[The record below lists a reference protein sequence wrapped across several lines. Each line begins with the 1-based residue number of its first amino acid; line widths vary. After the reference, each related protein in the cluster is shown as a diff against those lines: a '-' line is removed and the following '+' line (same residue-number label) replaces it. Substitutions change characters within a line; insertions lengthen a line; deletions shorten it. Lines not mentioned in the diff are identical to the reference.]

1 MDPSNQYCLNN
12 IDCCESNS
20 PFNEMCYKFHCHTT
34 VKKVVNKL
42 KTKKPYQIGFQ
53 SRFGLDAWI
62 KPNTTDVIESLPK
75 EGIKKISVVCPAFVF
90 DCLETLE
97 EIAIRNNEYFV
108 EAGGQSLK
116 MIPALNDNDTWVN
129 KFYGSIK
136 NKFN

>member
-1 MDPSNQYCLNN
+1 M
-12 IDCCESNS
+12 
-20 PFNEMCYKFHCHTT
+20 
-34 VKKVVNKL
+34 
-42 KTKKPYQIGFQ
+42 
-53 SRFGLDAWI
+53 
-62 KPNTTDVIESLPK
+62 IESLPK
-75 EGIKKISVVCPAFVF
+75 AGIKKISVVCPAFVF